1 MKLAICTI
9 QRDRAPW
16 LAEWFAFHS
25 HFGVNHF
32 YFFAHKCKDDTDHK
46 ILELQRKYDIRAF
59 KVADETER
67 PQLAAYKWAYENFN
81 HEFDWIAFIDG
92 DEFLFPANLGNLK
105 NTLEEF
111 NYLNLSALG
120 VYWRCFGSSGHINEP
135 AGLMIENYL
144 HRAPDEFE
152 SNKHIKSLV
161 RGRQGRYFD
170 IISNAHLFATINGT
184 YDEKLRTI
192 THGLTDHIPTFEKFI
207 INHYAVQSREFYL
220 KFKKFSGA
228 ADAGAQLVRSEEWWN
243 TYDRNDVYDPTLLP
257 IAPLLK

>member
-105 NTLEEF
+105 TTLEEF

-135 AGLMIENYL
+135 VGLMIENYL

-152 SNKHIKSLV
+152 ANRHIKSMV

-170 IISNAHLFATINGT
+170 ITYNSHIFSTINGT
-184 YDEKLRTI
+184 FDEQLRPI
-192 THGLTDHIPTFEKFI
+192 THGLTNYAPSFEKFI
-207 INHYAVQSREFYL
+207 IHHYVCQSLEFYQ
-220 KFKKFSGA
+220 KFKRNSGA
-228 ADAGAQLVRSEEWWN
+228 ADAGSQMIREQEWWDRH
-243 TYDRNDVYDPTLLP
+243 DRNEVFDDTLLN
-257 IAPLLK
+257 ISKKI